1 MTAPHTPEP
10 WTHNMLIQDANG
22 LEIARIS
29 YESGHVQAN
38 ARLIAAAPQLLRA
51 VRLALEVMASQ
62 ADIEHSLHGGRIS
75 WTSLR
80 DEMQLAITAATPQE
94 A

>member
-29 YESGHVQAN
+29 Y
-38 ARLIAAAPQLLRA
+38 
-51 VRLALEVMASQ
+51 
-62 ADIEHSLHGGRIS
+62 
-75 WTSLR
+75 
-80 DEMQLAITAATPQE
+80 
-94 A
+94 